1 MQEKLVSQKKK
12 YNKKNNFRINI
23 FFNEN
28 GEKFEKV
35 IERTFGI
42 YCQKNK

>member
-1 MQEKLVSQKKK
+1 MQERLITKNRK
-12 YNKKNNFRINI
+12 YNKKNKFRINI

-35 IERTFGI
+35 VEKTFGI

>member
-1 MQEKLVSQKKK
+1 MQEKLVSEKKK

-28 GEKFEKV
+28 GEFNFE
-35 IERTFGI
+35 IHFEFEN
-42 YCQKNK
+42 QKEI

>member
-1 MQEKLVSQKKK
+1 MQERLITQNRK
-12 YNKKNNFRINI
+12 YNKKNNFKINI

-35 IERTFGI
+35 IEKTFGI